1 MSKGSTSEISK
12 PRSVAQ
18 SDAGRAPDPGHLPS
32 TEAFLLEVADVLNTT
47 LDLETLFR
55 RIAEMVRR
63 IIEYD
68 VFAIL
73 FLNERT
79 GELRVRFQIGH
90 PPELAE
96 RLRIKVGEGVTG
108 QAVLRREPV
117 LVRDVARE
125 QNFIDSNVGA
135 RSELAIP
142 LIIKNRLIGVL
153 DVESREPNRFNTDHQ
168 RLLTVLA
175 SRMAIAIENARLY
188 TRVSRQAKNLE
199 LLFEISGE
207 ITSIL
212 NLDELFKSIAER
224 LEQLLDYQMFS
235 ILLLD
240 ESREKLQHRFSL
252 RFQENIHLKH
262 DIPLGRGLVGFA
274 AQHKQAV
281 LVSDVLKDDRY
292 IALNPETRSEL
303 CVPLLYKGEAIG
315 VLDLEHTKR
324 GFFTEDHK
332 RTITT
337 LAAQVAIAIENAQL
351 YEQVARQEQR
361 MERDLAMAHELQINL
376 LPACCPTLQNA
387 EIGVRFAPARAI
399 GGDLYDFIPYSR
411 GRYGI
416 AVGDVSGKGARAA
429 LYAALVSGFLRS
441 HATQEPAPAEMLAA
455 INTSLVRRPI
465 VAQFVSIAFAVWNDK
480 SRKLTVSSSGLPR
493 PIYCHDGKTEIIEAT
508 GIPLGL
514 LPDTTYDVLSYNAQ
528 PGDVF
533 VLFSD
538 GMIDA
543 TNRSGELFGR
553 SGVERMVAKNSE
565 RSADEIAE
573 AVFNAV
579 AEHAA
584 GVDPFDDE
592 TVVVLKVR

>member
-1 MSKGSTSEISK
+1 MSKPISVPHSEVK
-12 PRSVAQ
+12 PKGG
-18 SDAGRAPDPGHLPS
+18 DAPS
-32 TEAFLLEVADVLNTT
+32 AEAFLLEVADVLNTT

-63 IIEYD
+63 SIEYD

-79 GELRVRFQIGH
+79 GEMRVRFQIGH
-90 PPELAE
+90 PQEFAE

-108 QAVLRREPV
+108 QAALRREPV
-117 LVRDVARE
+117 LVRDVSAER
-125 QNFIDSNVGA
+125 NFIDSKVGA

-153 DVESREPNRFNTDHQ
+153 DLESRQPNRFTPEHQ
-168 RLLTVLA
+168 RLLTLLA
-175 SRMAIAIENARLY
+175 SRIAIAIENARLY
-188 TRVSRQAKNLE
+188 TRVARQAKNLE

-212 NLDELFKSIAER
+212 NLDELFKSIAEK

-240 ESREKLQHRFSL
+240 ESRQKLQHRFSL
-252 RFQENIHLKH
+252 RFQESIHLKH
-262 DIPLGRGLVGFA
+262 DIPLGRGLVGYA
-274 AQHKQAV
+274 VQHKQAV

-337 LAAQVAIAIENAQL
+337 LAAQVAIAVENAQL
-351 YEQVARQEQR
+351 YEQVTSQEQR
-361 MERDLAMAHELQINL
+361 MERDLAMARELQINL
-376 LPACCPTLQNA
+376 LPQCCPTLQHA
-387 EIGVRFAPARAI
+387 EIGVRFASARAI

-441 HATQEPAPAEMLAA
+441 HATEELGPAEMLAA
-455 INTSLVRRPI
+455 INASLVRRPI
-465 VAQFVSIAFAVWNDK
+465 VAQFVSIAFAVWNDRN
-480 SRKLTVSSSGLPR
+480 RKLQIASSGLPR
-493 PIYCHDGKTEIIEAT
+493 PIHCRGGKIETVEAT

-514 LPDTTYDVLSYNAQ
+514 LPDTSYDAPTYNAQ
-528 PGDVF
+528 PDDVF

-538 GMIDA
+538 GLVDA
-543 TNRSGELFGR
+543 ANRAGELFGR
-553 SGVERMVAKNSE
+553 SGVERVVGENCH
-565 RSADEIAE
+565 RSADDIAE
-573 AVFNAV
+573 AVFAAV
-579 AEHAA
+579 AAHAA
-584 GVDPFDDE
+584 GVDPFDDQ
-592 TVVVLKVR
+592 TIVVLKVR

>member
-1 MSKGSTSEISK
+1 MSKGPTTEIPKSTSVS
-12 PRSVAQ
+12 
-18 SDAGRAPDPGHLPS
+18 RAPKSGPPPS
-32 TEAFLLEVADVLNTT
+32 AEAFLLEVADVLNTT

-63 IIEYD
+63 FIDFD

-73 FLNERT
+73 FLNERI

-90 PPELAE
+90 PEEFAE

-108 QAVLRREPV
+108 QAALHREPV
-117 LVRDVARE
+117 LIHDVTRE
-125 QNFIDSNVGA
+125 QNFIDSKVGA

-142 LIIKNRLIGVL
+142 LIIKNRLIGIL
-153 DVESREPNRFNTDHQ
+153 DVESRQPNRFNIEHQ
-168 RLLTVLA
+168 KLLTLLA
-175 SRMAIAIENARLY
+175 SRIAIAIENARLY

-212 NLDELFKSIAER
+212 NLDELFKSIAEK
-224 LEQLLDYQMFS
+224 LTQLIDYQMFS

-240 ESREKLQHRFSL
+240 ETKQKLQHRFSL
-252 RFQENIHLKH
+252 RFQESIHLKH
-262 DIPLGRGLVGFA
+262 EIPLDRGLVGYA
-274 AQHKQAV
+274 AQHKHAV
-281 LVSDVLKDDRY
+281 LVPDVLKDDRY

-303 CVPLLYKGEAIG
+303 VVPLLYKGEAIG

-324 GFFTEDHK
+324 GFFTDDHK

-351 YEQVARQEQR
+351 YEQVTAQEQR

-376 LPACCPTLQNA
+376 LPAACPALQTA
-387 EIGVRFAPARAI
+387 DIGVRFASARLI

-441 HATQEPAPAEMLAA
+441 HGTQELFPAEMLAA

-465 VAQFVSIAFAVWNDK
+465 VAQFVSIAYAVWNDK
-480 SRKLTVSSSGLPR
+480 TRKLLVASSGLPR
-493 PIYCHDGKTEIIEAT
+493 PIHCRDGKTEIVEAT

-514 LPDTTYDVLSYNAQ
+514 LPDTTYESLTYNAQ
-528 PGDVF
+528 AGDVF

-538 GMIDA
+538 GLVDA
-543 TNRSGELFGR
+543 ANRAGELFGR
-553 SGVERMVAKNSE
+553 TGVERVVSE
-565 RSADEIAE
+565 NCHRTADEIAH
-573 AVFNAV
+573 AVFDA
-579 AEHAA
+579 AADHAA
-584 GVDPFDDE
+584 GVEAYDDQ
-592 TVVVLKVR
+592 TIVVLKVK